1 MSTQTPLNQA
11 LIGDARKRLAE
22 LPEKSIDCVITSPPY
37 YQLRNYAVSD
47 QIGLEPNVEG
57 WVDELRTVFAGLAR
71 VLKPSGSVWLNLGD
85 SFSRHPRYGAPAKSL
100 LLGPERLALA
110 LTEDGWTVRN
120 KIVWAKT
127 NAMPHSV
134 VDRLATKHEVIYFLT
149 RSRRYYFDLDA
160 IREPHRS
167 GPGRARPATDVPM
180 AAPPWAGP
188 LAGSNSGLARMKAS
202 GRVGSPPREEP
213 RRCLEVASFQLPRR
227 PFRHIPGGLGRPSA
241 AGQLSGKVVHKL
253 WAAVAA
259 GTAQAGRGPLRK
271 RRAEAR
277 LLLSGRS
284 SAGGGTRSISGRRHR
299 WIGGRASWPR
309 LARNRAQSHLRE
321 AGNGTDRGGPASE
334 GRPRN
339 EYPCRLTLRRWT
351 AAIRGNPNRG
361 LPAAPHRGGHVPATW
376 SPQKGGDAMKTL
388 AIRLEEEQH
397 AQLSV
402 IAQLKEL
409 TVTDAIRQAIEQW
422 MEARRDSPALKQR
435 AQAVLEDIE
444 QEAASRRSALAALL
458 GDKASTP
465 PAAEESGGKSAS
477 TNRRQR
483 DKGGGQAST

>member
-1 MSTQTPLNQA
+1 MNTQLPLNQV

-37 YQLRNYAVSD
+37 YQLRNYAVGD

-167 GPGRARPATDVPM
+167 GPGRERPATDVPTG
-180 AAPPWAGP
+180 PPAWAGP

-202 GRVGSPPREEP
+202 GRVGHPLGKNPGDVWRLPASNFRGAHFATFPEALVVRPLLASCPEKLCTSCGQPWQRARPKRVDGRCTRGELRPDCRCRAGHRPGVVLDPFLGVGTVGLVAERHGRDWLGVELNPMFAKLATERIVAARQAKADQEMSTRADPPQARS
-213 RRCLEVASFQLPRR
+213 LEAKLPR
-227 PFRHIPGGLGRPSA
+227 PI
-241 AGQLSGKVVHKL
+241 
-253 WAAVAA
+253 
-259 GTAQAGRGPLRK
+259 
-271 RRAEAR
+271 
-277 LLLSGRS
+277 
-284 SAGGGTRSISGRRHR
+284 
-299 WIGGRASWPR
+299 
-309 LARNRAQSHLRE
+309 
-321 AGNGTDRGGPASE
+321 AGNGTRAEAKRRPDAYTTSVLAGAPSTSALRRRLGRPCRISPSNDE
-334 GRPRN
+334 GRCSHGER
-339 EYPCRLTLRRWT
+339 T
-351 AAIRGNPNRG
+351 
-361 LPAAPHRGGHVPATW
+361 
-376 SPQKGGDAMKTL
+376 
-388 AIRLEEEQH
+388 
-397 AQLSV
+397 
-402 IAQLKEL
+402 
-409 TVTDAIRQAIEQW
+409 
-422 MEARRDSPALKQR
+422 
-435 AQAVLEDIE
+435 
-444 QEAASRRSALAALL
+444 AASRR
-458 GDKASTP
+458 
-465 PAAEESGGKSAS
+465 
-477 TNRRQR
+477 NRN
-483 DKGGGQAST
+483 KGGTR